1 MHPIK
6 QKISKI
12 MLGTCILAA
21 VGLSPAF
28 AQYYYYDDG
37 YAADGSSITQI
48 KLDKGLSQF
57 AALVYSPAGE
67 ANVVYF
73 RVVSDGTIYLST
85 DGYNWDAEANVND
98 GSDTARVTHELLQV
112 VYSRYGHRSRL

>member
-1 MHPIK
+1 MKLRKVLVSLGVMFTLAMPIA
-6 QKISKI
+6 
-12 MLGTCILAA
+12 M
-21 VGLSPAF
+21 

-37 YAADGSSITQI
+37 YAADGSSVTQI

-112 VYSRYGHRSRL
+112 VYSRYGHRSGL